1 MNYKETLDWL
11 FNQLPM
17 YQRQGKAAYKANLD
31 NTLDLDD
38 YFDHPHRK
46 FKSIHVAGTN
56 GKGSVSHMLASVLY
70 ESGYKVGLY
79 TSPHLKDFRERIK
92 VNGTMVSEEF
102 VVQFVH
108 DHQNKFKEI
117 QPSFFEMTVAMAF
130 DYFEKQKVDVAIVE
144 VGMGGRLDSTNII
157 DPDLSI
163 ITNIGLDHT
172 AFLGNTLEEI
182 AHEKAGIIKN
192 NIPVIIGQ
200 NQLETKSVFEKIAK
214 NENTT
219 LYFAD
224 EYYQIDYEMLSL
236 DNKQVFNIKSDE
248 VIIFDKLKLDLLGI
262 YQKKNILTV
271 LKAIDLL
278 VEQDYKIDKN
288 SMYSGLSSVISNTG
302 LMGRWQILDVNPLVI
317 CDTGHNQ
324 EGISSIID
332 QIKKTPHKDLHIV
345 FGVVDDKNI
354 DRILDLLPRN
364 AKYYFAKAKIP
375 RALDQEILKEK
386 AKKYNLLGDSYSNVT
401 DALKNAKKNAGL
413 NDLIFIGGSTFVV
426 AEVV

>member
-31 NTLDLDD
+31 NTLELDN

-157 DPDLSI
+157 NPDISV

-200 NQLETKSVFEKIAK
+200 NQPETKPVFEKIAK
-214 NENTT
+214 SKNTT

-236 DNKQVFNIKSDE
+236 DNKQVFNIKSNDKI
-248 VIIFDKLKLDLLGI
+248 VFDKLKLDLLGI

-278 VEQDYKIDKN
+278 VDLDYKIDKN
-288 SMYSGLSSVISNTG
+288 TIYKGLSETIQNTG
-302 LMGRWQILDVNPLVI
+302 LKGRWQILDVNPLVI

-324 EGISSIID
+324 DGITLIVN
-332 QIKKTPHKDLHIV
+332 QINKTPHKNLHIV

-354 DRILDLLPRN
+354 DRILDLLPQN
-364 AKYYFAKAKIP
+364 ARYYFTKAKIP
-375 RALDQEILKEK
+375 RALDQKILKEK
-386 AKKYNLLGDSYSNVT
+386 AKKYNLLGDSYGNVT
-401 DALKNAKKNAGL
+401 DAVKNAKKNAGL